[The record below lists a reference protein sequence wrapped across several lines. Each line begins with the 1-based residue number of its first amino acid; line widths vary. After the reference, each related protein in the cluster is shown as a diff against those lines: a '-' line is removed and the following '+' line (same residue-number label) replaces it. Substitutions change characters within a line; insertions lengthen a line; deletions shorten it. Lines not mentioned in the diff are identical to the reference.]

1 MLDPLGREAGPLWPA
16 GGGPQGL
23 AGTMKRFSWHRVLA
37 IFIKE
42 LQQMLRDRL
51 TFAMAIGVPIL
62 QLVLFGYA
70 INTDPKGLPT
80 ALVSADAGPLAR
92 SLSAA
97 LQNTG
102 YFRITHSGTSEREA
116 EALIESG
123 DVQFMVVIPD
133 DFTQRVLRGERPAVL
148 VAVDATDPS
157 ASGNAIAALTS
168 VAGQALE
175 HDLKGALAPLHAGAA
190 PFEVRV
196 HRRYNPEGLS
206 RYNIVPGLIGTI
218 LTMTMVMLTGLAMT
232 RERER
237 GTMEN
242 LLATPVRPF
251 EVMAGK
257 ILPYV
262 VIGYVQLGVIL
273 TAAALLFEVPLV
285 GSLVLLLAMIG
296 IFMLANLAVGFT
308 FSTLAKN
315 QLQAMQM
322 TFFFFLPSM
331 LLSGFMFPFRG
342 MPVWAQYVGEV
353 LPLTHFLRIVRG
365 IMLKGHG
372 AAAVLPELWP
382 LLAFL
387 FVAGALALKRYRQT
401 LD

>member
-1 MLDPLGREAGPLWPA
+1 MSR
-16 GGGPQGL
+16 
-23 AGTMKRFSWHRVLA
+23 RFSGDRTLA

-42 LQQMLRDRL
+42 FQQMLRDRL

-80 ALVSADAGPLAR
+80 AIVSYDTGPMARTLV
-92 SLSAA
+92 AA
-97 LQNTG
+97 IQNTG
-102 YFRITHSGTSEREA
+102 YFRITHQSASEHAA
-116 EALIESG
+116 EALVENG
-123 DVQFMVVIPD
+123 EVQFMVVIPP
-133 DFTQRVLRGERPAVL
+133 DFSRRLVRGERPALL

-157 ASGNAIAALTS
+157 ASGNAMAALGQL
-168 VAGQALE
+168 AQQAL
-175 HDLKGALAPLHAGAA
+175 HGDLTGPLASLRPVE
-190 PFEVRV
+190 PPYEIRI

-218 LTMTMVMLTGLAMT
+218 LTMTMVMLTSLAMT

-242 LLATPVRPF
+242 LLATPVRPA
-251 EVMAGK
+251 EVMLGK

-262 VIGYVQLGVIL
+262 VIGYIQLGVIIG
-273 TAAALLFEVPLV
+273 AAFLLFRVPME
-285 GSLVLLLAMIG
+285 GSFTLLMGMIG
-296 IFMLANLAVGFT
+296 VFMLANLAVGFT
-308 FSTLAKN
+308 FSTLAAN

-342 MPVWAQYVGEV
+342 MPTWAQWLGEV

-365 IMLKGHG
+365 IMLKGNELG
-372 AAAVLPELWP
+372 QVLPELWP

-387 FVAGALALKRYRQT
+387 LVAGTLALARYRQT

>member
-1 MLDPLGREAGPLWPA
+1 M
-16 GGGPQGL
+16 
-23 AGTMKRFSWHRVLA
+23 TRFSWQRLLA
-37 IFIKE
+37 VFIKE
-42 LQQMLRDRL
+42 FQQMLRDRL

-80 ALVSADAGPLAR
+80 VLVSADTGPLAR
-92 SLSAA
+92 SLAA
-97 LQNTG
+97 AVQNSG
-102 YFRITHSGTSEREA
+102 YFRVVHQAGGEREGA
-116 EALIESG
+116 AWVESG
-123 DVQFMVVIPD
+123 SAQFMLVIPA
-133 DFTQRVLRGERPAVL
+133 DFTRRVLRGERPAVL
-148 VAVDATDPS
+148 VEVDATDPS
-157 ASGNAIAALTS
+157 ASGNAIAAL
-168 VAGQALE
+168 AGLTDSALV
-175 HDLKGALAPLHAGAA
+175 HDLTGVRAAVRAGDT
-190 PFEVRV
+190 PFEWRI

-273 TAAALLFEVPLV
+273 AAAALLFEVPMV
-285 GSLVLLLAMIG
+285 GSLTLLLAMIG
-296 IFMLANLAVGFT
+296 VFMLANLAVGFT

-342 MPVWAQYVGEV
+342 MPGWAQVVGEA

-365 IMLKGHG
+365 IMLKGHD
-372 AAAVLPELWP
+372 AWQVLPSLWP

-387 FVAGALALKRYRQT
+387 LVAGALAMKRYRQT

>member
-1 MLDPLGREAGPLWPA
+1 MTALSWQRT
-16 GGGPQGL
+16 L
-23 AGTMKRFSWHRVLA
+23 AV
-37 IFIKE
+37 FIKE
-42 LQQMLRDRL
+42 FQQMLRDRL

-80 ALVSADAGPLAR
+80 VLVSADAGTLGR
-92 SLSAA
+92 SLAA
-97 LQNTG
+97 AVQNSG
-102 YFRITHSGTSEREA
+102 YFRVVHQAAGAREGA
-116 EALIESG
+116 AWVESG
-123 DVQFMVVIPD
+123 EAQFMLVIPD
-133 DFTQRVLRGERPAVL
+133 DFTRRVLRGERPAVL
-148 VAVDATDPS
+148 LEVDATDPS
-157 ASGNAIAALTS
+157 ASGNAIAAL
-168 VAGQALE
+168 AGLADSALA
-175 HDLKGALAPLHAGAA
+175 HDLRGARAAVAPGTT
-190 PFEVRV
+190 PFEWRV

-273 TAAALLFEVPLV
+273 AAAALLFEVPMV
-285 GSLVLLLAMIG
+285 GSLTLLLAMIG
-296 IFMLANLAVGFT
+296 VFMLANLAVGFT

-342 MPVWAQYVGEV
+342 MPRWAQYVGEA

-365 IMLKGHG
+365 IMLKGHD
-372 AAAVLPELWP
+372 AWQVLPSLWP

-387 FVAGALALKRYRQT
+387 FVAGALALKRYRRT

>member
-1 MLDPLGREAGPLWPA
+1 
-16 GGGPQGL
+16 
-23 AGTMKRFSWHRVLA
+23 MKKFSVQRTWAV
-37 IFIKE
+37 FVKE

-51 TFAMAIGVPIL
+51 TFAMAIGVPVL

-80 ALVSADAGPLAR
+80 ALIAADTGPMAR
-92 SLSAA
+92 SVSAA

-102 YFRITHSGTSEREA
+102 YFRIVHAGSSEA
-116 EALIESG
+116 AGEALLESG
-123 DVQFMVVIPD
+123 EAQFMVAIPA
-133 DFTQRVLRGERPAVL
+133 DFSRRVVRGERPAIL

-157 ASGNAIAALTS
+157 ASGNAIAAL
-168 VAGQALE
+168 AQIADQALA
-175 HDLKGALAPLHAGAA
+175 HDLDGALAPLRGKE
-190 PFEVRV
+190 PPYEIRI
-196 HRRYNPEGLS
+196 HRRYNPEGLT

-218 LTMTMVMLTGLAMT
+218 LTMTMVMLTSLAMT

-242 LLATPVRPF
+242 LLATPVRPI
-251 EVMAGK
+251 EVMLGK

-262 VIGYVQLGVIL
+262 VTGYVQLGVIL
-273 TAAALLFEVPLV
+273 GAAWLLFEVPML
-285 GSLVLLLAMIG
+285 GSFTLLMATIGLFMI
-296 IFMLANLAVGFT
+296 ANLAVGFT
-308 FSTLAKN
+308 FSTLARN

-342 MPVWAQYVGEV
+342 MPQWAQWLGEL

-365 IMLKGHG
+365 VMLKGNV
-372 AAAVLPELWP
+372 AAQVAPEVWP
-382 LLAFL
+382 MLAFVL
-387 FVAGALALKRYRQT
+387 AAGTLALLRYRQT

>member
-1 MLDPLGREAGPLWPA
+1 MAA
-16 GGGPQGL
+16 
-23 AGTMKRFSWHRVLA
+23 RFSFARMFAV
-37 IFIKE
+37 FVKE
-42 LQQMLRDRL
+42 FQQMLRDRP
-51 TFAMAIGVPIL
+51 TFAMAVGVPII

-80 ALVSADAGPLAR
+80 ALVSADSGPQAR
-92 SLSAA
+92 ELVAT

-102 YFRITHSGTSEREA
+102 YFHIVARPASEA
-116 EALIESG
+116 EGDALVERG
-123 DVQFMVVIPD
+123 EVQFLVVVPPD
-133 DFTQRVLRGERPAVL
+133 FSRRVVRGERPALL
-148 VAVDATDPS
+148 VGVDATDPS
-157 ASGNAIAALTS
+157 ASGNAIAAL
-168 VAGQALE
+168 AGLAPQALRGSLTGPLQPLAAQQPPF
-175 HDLKGALAPLHAGAA
+175 DL
-190 PFEVRV
+190 RV

-251 EVMAGK
+251 EVMLGK

-262 VIGYVQLGVIL
+262 LIGYIQLGVIL
-273 TAAALLFEVPLV
+273 GAAALLFQIPMV
-285 GSLVLLLAMIG
+285 GSLTLLMAMIG
-296 IFMLANLAVGFT
+296 VFMLANLGVGFT
-308 FSTLAKN
+308 FSTLARN
-315 QLQAMQM
+315 QLQALQA

-342 MPVWAQYVGEV
+342 MPGWAQAIGEL

-365 IMLKGHG
+365 ILLKGNG
-372 AAAVLPELWP
+372 LVDVLPELWP
-382 LLAFL
+382 MLAFL
-387 FVAGALALKRYRQT
+387 AVAGAVALKRYRQT

>member
-1 MLDPLGREAGPLWPA
+1 MSGFSLQRMLA
-16 GGGPQGL
+16 
-23 AGTMKRFSWHRVLA
+23 V
-37 IFIKE
+37 FIKE
-42 LQQMLRDRL
+42 LRQMLRDRL
-51 TFAMAIGVPIL
+51 TFGMAVGVPVL

-80 ALVSADAGPLAR
+80 ALVSADQSPLAR

-102 YFRITHSGTSEREA
+102 YFRIVHQDTAEPKA
-116 EALIESG
+116 EAMLAAGE
-123 DVQFMVVIPD
+123 VQFMVVVPPHFGRD
-133 DFTQRVLRGERPAVL
+133 LVRGDRPTL
-148 VAVDATDPS
+148 FVAADGTDPS
-157 ASGNAIAALTS
+157 ASGNALAALDQ
-168 VAGQALE
+168 VARAGLSRE
-175 HDLKGALAPLHAGAA
+175 LAGPLQVRAAGAA
-190 PFEVRV
+190 PFQLVV

-206 RYNIVPGLIGTI
+206 RYNIVPGLVGTI
-218 LTMTMVMLTGLAMT
+218 LTMTMVMLTSLAMT

-242 LLATPVRPF
+242 LLATPVRPG

-262 VIGYVQLGVIL
+262 MIGYVQLAVVLG
-273 TAAALLFEVPLV
+273 AAFLLFQVPMAGSMALLM
-285 GSLVLLLAMIG
+285 AMIG
-296 IFMLANLAVGFT
+296 VFIVANLGVGFT
-308 FSTLAKN
+308 FSTLARN

-342 MPVWAQYVGEV
+342 MPGWAQALGEL

-365 IMLKGHG
+365 IMLKGSG
-372 AAAVLPELWP
+372 WPDVLPELWP
-382 LLAFL
+382 MLAFT
-387 FVAGALALKRYRQT
+387 AGAVALALLRYRQT